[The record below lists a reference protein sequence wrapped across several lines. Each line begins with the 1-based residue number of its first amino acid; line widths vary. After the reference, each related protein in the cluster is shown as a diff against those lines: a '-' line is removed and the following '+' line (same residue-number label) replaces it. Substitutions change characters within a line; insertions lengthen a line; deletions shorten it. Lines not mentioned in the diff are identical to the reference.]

1 MRNIHTPDLTDAAI
15 QSFLSNQYG
24 QSIKPSARDF
34 ERAIFTQPNIV
45 QCCKENHEKQT
56 VEHVLAMKKKYGRLD
71 KAWMGI
77 WDALEIMD
85 GLFDMSDPDVKTS
98 QAIHAFQTAEA
109 VRRDGQPRW
118 LILTALIHDLGKLLY
133 FLGEPQWTVSAT
145 HHPLYTVPSTHLV
158 LTKRSAV
165 ILTPWVASF
174 PARSCTTNFFA
185 TILISMTLFTRR
197 NTASIHLNAV
207 STMCI

>member
-1 MRNIHTPDLTDAAI
+1 MHDRQSCDEYNHPLVNPPPPFPSLFLIMRNIHTHDLTDAAI

-145 HHPLYTVPSTHLV
+145 RPLIVPSTHLV
-158 LTKRSAV
+158 LTKG
-165 ILTPWVASF
+165 L
-174 PARSCTTNFFA
+174 
-185 TILISMTLFTRR
+185 L
-197 NTASIHLNAV
+197 
-207 STMCI
+207 

>member
-1 MRNIHTPDLTDAAI
+1 MRNIHTSDLADAVTI
-15 QSFLSNQYG
+15 QSFLTNQYG

-34 ERAIFTQPNIV
+34 EKAIFTQPNIV

-85 GLFDMSDPDVKTS
+85 GLFDLSDPDVKTS

-118 LILTALIHDLGKLLY
+118 LILTALVHDLGKLLY
-133 FLGEPQWTVSAT
+133 FLGEPQWTVRCASRNVLLLSY
-145 HHPLYTVPSTHLV
+145 PLIRFWLKGRGWH
-158 LTKRSAV
+158 
-165 ILTPWVASF
+165 
-174 PARSCTTNFFA
+174 
-185 TILISMTLFTRR
+185 
-197 NTASIHLNAV
+197 V
-207 STMCI
+207 SSGL